1 MPIIFPYDDMP
12 ILNVHKNVA
21 EIDTDAL
28 AYNYKLLCSL
38 TPGTRHICAVK
49 ADAYGHVADICVPVL
64 CEAGCDFFAVSC
76 IEEAISVRRI
86 CNMSGFYADVIILG
100 YTSPFQVRLLSEYNI
115 IQTAVSRDHAMA
127 LSNAA
132 VKAYCTVR
140 VHVAVDTGMNR
151 VGIVATSAPEC
162 EKAAAEI
169 KEISHYDGLKVEGI
183 FTHFAKSDES
193 EDAVAR
199 DDGLTVRQ
207 AKRFVSVM
215 EALEAEGIKLFSHA
229 CNSAAAV
236 RFPNFA
242 FDAVRFGIML
252 YGVYPS
258 EYVARIGI
266 KPVMCLKSMIAHIH
280 TLEPGESVS
289 YGGTYSADR
298 RKLIATLPIG
308 YADGVLRAYS
318 GSYVTV
324 CTDKGD
330 FYAQIVGRVCMDQ
343 CMIDVSNIP
352 ASIGDEVVIFGKDA
366 RSLEALAARANT
378 IEYECLCLVSGR
390 VPRITTDNYKYL

>member
-12 ILNVHKNVA
+12 ILDVHKNVA
-21 EIDTDAL
+21 EIDTEAL
-28 AYNYKLLCSL
+28 ANNYKLLCSL
-38 TPGTRHICAVK
+38 TPGARHICAVK
-49 ADAYGHVADICVPVL
+49 ADAYGHVADICVPEL
-64 CEAGCDFFAVSC
+64 CRAGCDFFAVSC
-76 IEEAISVRRI
+76 IEEAISVRRT
-86 CNMSGFYADVIILG
+86 CNLHGFDADVIILG
-100 YTSPFQVRLLSEYNI
+100 YTAPSQVGLLSDYNI
-115 IQTAVSRDHAMA
+115 IQTVVSIDHARA
-127 LSNAA
+127 LSGAA
-132 VKAYCTVR
+132 AKAFCTVR

-151 VGIVATSAPEC
+151 VGIVATGAAEC
-162 EKAAAEI
+162 ERAVAEI
-169 KEISHYDGLKVEGI
+169 KEILDYDGLKIEGI

-193 EDAVAR
+193 ADAVMR
-199 DDGLTVRQ
+199 DDGLTIRQ
-207 AKRFVSVM
+207 AKRFVCVK
-215 EALEAEGIKLFSHA
+215 EALEADGIKLFSHA

-258 EYVARIGI
+258 EHVERIGI
-266 KPVMCLKSMIAHIH
+266 KPVMRLKSIIAHIH

-289 YGGTYSADR
+289 YGGTFSSEQKR
-298 RKLIATLPIG
+298 LIATLPIG

-324 CTDKGD
+324 CTDNGD

-352 ASIGDEVVIFGKDA
+352 AKIGDEVIIFGKDA
-366 RSLEALAARANT
+366 SSLKALATRANT

-390 VPRITTDNYKYL
+390 VPRITADK